1 MEMLRRLDRLWARGE
16 GALIVG
22 TLIAMVL
29 VAGFMAGVRNLT
41 RFDLQ
46 WANDLLTDMEW
57 ADSFL
62 RKGTLWLA
70 FLGAS
75 LATQKRKHI
84 GIDILP
90 RLFPARPRLILQAL
104 VGVTSAAITV
114 ALTKSFYAAVELNL
128 GERPIEYEVLG
139 DSGSMHICDAAPSL
153 LQSLDIQTPSIFC
166 FFRSL
171 LAALGVP
178 AETPGAAFQIIVP
191 LMFGVMAVRFLAQ
204 SIADFMVVGRG
215 QEAIEKHLAEQ
226 EDANMP
232 PADTV

>member
-1 MEMLRRLDRLWARGE
+1 METLRRIDRLWARGE

-22 TLIAMVL
+22 TLISMVL

-46 WANDLLTDMEW
+46 WANDMLTDMEW

-90 RLFPARPRLILQAL
+90 RLAPPKPRLIVQAL
-104 VGVTSAAITV
+104 VGLLSAAFTV
-114 ALTKSFYAAVELNL
+114 ALTISFYAAVKLNL
-128 GERPIEYEVLG
+128 EERPIEYEVLG
-139 DSGSMHICDAAPSL
+139 DTGSMHICDAAPEL
-153 LQSLDIQTPSIFC
+153 LANLDIITPSIFC
-166 FFRSL
+166 AFRSFL
-171 LAALGVP
+171 GLLGVP

-191 LMFGVMAVRFLAQ
+191 LMFGVMALRFLAQ
-204 SIADFMVVGRG
+204 GIGDMLVVTKGP
-215 QEAIEKHLAEQ
+215 EAIEKFLAEQ

-232 PADTV
+232 PAA

>member
-1 MEMLRRLDRLWARGE
+1 MEILRRIDRMWARGE

-41 RFDLQ
+41 RFDIQ
-46 WANDLLTDMEW
+46 WANQMLTDMEW

-62 RKGTLWLA
+62 RKGTLWLS

-90 RLFPARPRLILQAL
+90 RLAPPRAKLIIQSL
-104 VGVTSAAITV
+104 VGFCSAAITL
-114 ALTKSFYAAVELNL
+114 ALMKSFYAAVELNL

-139 DSGSMHICDAAPSL
+139 GTGSMHLCDAPSEL
-153 LQSLDIQTPSIFC
+153 LQGLDIQAPGVFC
-166 FFRSL
+166 FFRSIL
-171 LAALGVP
+171 NTFGIP

-191 LMFGVMAVRFLAQ
+191 MMFGVMAIRFLAQ
-204 SIADFMVVGRG
+204 GIGDMMVVTQG
-215 QEAIEKHLAEQ
+215 QEAIEKFLAEQ

-232 PADTV
+232 PADRN